1 MSLDWHWNL
10 VVLDEAHEHMVAS
23 NVLRPHT
30 LPHLLHNLISRRTD
44 RALIVTGTPAPTK
57 TLDIFSLVDALSNG
71 SMLGL
76 GDSGKIFKIQ
86 KQNRERER
94 ERGEFWI
101 VFMTHTYMN
110 HTHSLLCICV

>member
-23 NVLRPHT
+23 NVLRPQS

-76 GDSGKIFKIQ
+76 GDSGKISNKS
-86 KQNRERER
+86 KHRERER
-94 ERGEFWI
+94 KRECELG
-101 VFMTHTYMN
+101 
-110 HTHSLLCICV
+110 IC

>member
-1 MSLDWHWNL
+1 
-10 VVLDEAHEHMVAS
+10 
-23 NVLRPHT
+23 
-30 LPHLLHNLISRRTD
+30 
-44 RALIVTGTPAPTK
+44 VTGTPAPTK

-110 HTHSLLCICV
+110 HTHSCVNSITMTFFSPQVPIIRISVVVVVTS